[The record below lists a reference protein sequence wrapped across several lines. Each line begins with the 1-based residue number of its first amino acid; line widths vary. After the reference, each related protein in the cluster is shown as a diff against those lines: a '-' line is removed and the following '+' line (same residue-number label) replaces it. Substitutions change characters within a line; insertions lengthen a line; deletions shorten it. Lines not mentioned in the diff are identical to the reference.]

1 MKIKFFFGVL
11 CILFLASCSSSRKI
25 STKKNNNV
33 KVVKNP
39 INKLPSVRQQ
49 QHVKKL
55 EKGNKPLNKYTL
67 QYIKKYAPLAVL
79 EMHKY
84 DIPASITLAQ
94 GILESGNGR
103 SRLASKSN
111 NHFGIKCHVG
121 WKGAKVYHD
130 DDEKGECFRKYK
142 YVETSYKDHSE
153 FLSGRRRYA
162 SLFKL
167 RKSDYKGWAKGLK
180 KAGYAT
186 NPNYPTLLI
195 DLIERYELYTY
206 DKVEQSDKQLYFAHT
221 YGLPYLTGLG
231 TFCFQ
236 KKYVL
241 FTEVNTSFAFS
252 GANIG
257 YHYELFNKFY
267 TGANAG
273 IIYLPTKG
281 TDVIPQL
288 SAELMYKKS
297 SKNKHFNSVLIRGGV
312 QLPLIEMDYKVI
324 PYLSLSYLIN

>member
-1 MKIKFFFGVL
+1 MKVKLFFAVL
-11 CILFLASCSSSRKI
+11 CILILASCSSSRKI

-33 KVVKNP
+33 KAVENP

-55 EKGNKPLNKYTL
+55 EKGNKSLNKHTL

-103 SRLASKSN
+103 SQLASKSN

-121 WKGAKVYHD
+121 WKGQKVYHD

-142 YVETSYKDHSE
+142 FVETSYKDHSE

-162 SLFKL
+162 NLFKL

-180 KAGYAT
+180 AAGYAT
-186 NPNYPTLLI
+186 DRKYPQKLI
-195 DLIERYELYTY
+195 SLIERYNLHEFDKEVLGDSYTEYKEPITNEVVTYTVVKGDTLYSISRKY
-206 DKVEQSDKQLYFAHT
+206 NISVKEHQNIN
-221 YGLPYLTGLG
+221 GLND
-231 TFCFQ
+231 
-236 KKYVL
+236 
-241 FTEVNTSFAFS
+241 NTIS
-252 GANIG
+252 IG
-257 YHYELFNKFY
+257 Q
-267 TGANAG
+267 A
-273 IIYLPTKG
+273 IIVKP
-281 TDVIPQL
+281 
-288 SAELMYKKS
+288 S
-297 SKNKHFNSVLIRGGV
+297 SNN
-312 QLPLIEMDYKVI
+312 
-324 PYLSLSYLIN
+324 

>member
-1 MKIKFFFGVL
+1 MKVKLFFAVL
-11 CILFLASCSSSRKI
+11 CILFQASCSSSRKI
-25 STKKNNNV
+25 STNKNNNV
-33 KVVKNP
+33 KALENP

-84 DIPASITLAQ
+84 NIPASVTLAQ

-103 SRLASKSN
+103 SQLASKSN
-111 NHFGIKCHVG
+111 NHFGIKCHTG

-142 YVETSYKDHSE
+142 FVETSYKDHSE

-162 SLFKL
+162 NLFKL

-186 NPNYPTLLI
+186 
-195 DLIERYELYTY
+195 D
-206 DKVEQSDKQLYFAHT
+206 
-221 YGLPYLTGLG
+221 
-231 TFCFQ
+231 
-236 KKYVL
+236 KKYPKKIIKIIETYNL
-241 FTEVNTSFAFS
+241 YEFDKFTKKDLKRGKTEKPKKRNTKPKKSIPEYYQVKKGDTLYSVARKFKTTVALIKEVN
-252 GANIG
+252 G
-257 YHYELFNKFY
+257 L
-267 TGANAG
+267 
-273 IIYLPTKG
+273 
-281 TDVIPQL
+281 
-288 SAELMYKKS
+288 
-297 SKNKHFNSVLIRGGV
+297 KNN
-312 QLPLIEMDYKVI
+312 
-324 PYLSLSYLIN
+324 SLSIGQRLLVK

>member
-33 KVVKNP
+33 KALENP

-84 DIPASITLAQ
+84 DIPARVTLAQ

-103 SRLASKSN
+103 SQLASKSN
-111 NHFGIKCHVG
+111 NHFGIKCHTG

-142 YVETSYKDHSE
+142 YVQSSYKDHSE

-186 NPNYPTLLI
+186 
-195 DLIERYELYTY
+195 D
-206 DKVEQSDKQLYFAHT
+206 
-221 YGLPYLTGLG
+221 
-231 TFCFQ
+231 
-236 KKYVL
+236 KKYPKKL
-241 FTEVNTSFAFS
+241 IKIIEE
-252 GANIG
+252 
-257 YHYELFNKFY
+257 YKLYEFDKFREKDLKKLKKETNKKH
-267 TGANAG
+267 
-273 IIYLPTKG
+273 TK
-281 TDVIPQL
+281 TAIN
-288 SAELMYKKS
+288 SKKS
-297 SKNKHFNSVLIRGGV
+297 TQEF
-312 QLPLIEMDYKVI
+312 YKVKKGDTLYSI
-324 PYLSLSYLIN
+324 ARKFNTTVAIIKKVNALTTNSLSIGQQLVIN

>member
-55 EKGNKPLNKYTL
+55 EKGNKSLNKHTL

-103 SRLASKSN
+103 SQLASKSN

-121 WKGAKVYHD
+121 WKGQKVYHD
-130 DDEKGECFRKYK
+130 DDEKGEGFRKYK
-142 YVETSYKDHSE
+142 FVETSYKDHSE

-162 SLFKL
+162 NLFKL

-186 NPNYPTLLI
+186 
-195 DLIERYELYTY
+195 D
-206 DKVEQSDKQLYFAHT
+206 
-221 YGLPYLTGLG
+221 
-231 TFCFQ
+231 
-236 KKYVL
+236 KKYPKKIIKIIETYNL
-241 FTEVNTSFAFS
+241 YEFDKFTKKDLKRGKREKPKKRNTKPKKSIPEYYQVKKGDTLYSIARKFKTTVALIKEVN
-252 GANIG
+252 G
-257 YHYELFNKFY
+257 L
-267 TGANAG
+267 
-273 IIYLPTKG
+273 
-281 TDVIPQL
+281 
-288 SAELMYKKS
+288 
-297 SKNKHFNSVLIRGGV
+297 KNN
-312 QLPLIEMDYKVI
+312 
-324 PYLSLSYLIN
+324 SLSIGQRLLVK

>member
-55 EKGNKPLNKYTL
+55 EKGNKSLNKHTL

-103 SRLASKSN
+103 SQLASKSN
-111 NHFGIKCHVG
+111 NHFGIKCHTG
-121 WKGAKVYHD
+121 WKGQKVYHD

-142 YVETSYKDHSE
+142 FVETSYKDHSE

-162 SLFKL
+162 NLFKL

-186 NPNYPTLLI
+186 DKNYPKKLI
-195 DLIERYELYTY
+195 KIIETYELYEF
-206 DKVEQSDKQLYFAHT
+206 DKIREKDLKRVKKETSKTERKPKIKTKKRVKKYYEVKKGDTLYSIARKYET
-221 YGLPYLTGLG
+221 SVTKLKKVNALTGNTLSIG
-231 TFCFQ
+231 Q
-236 KKYVL
+236 KL
-241 FTEVNTSFAFS
+241 
-252 GANIG
+252 
-257 YHYELFNKFY
+257 
-267 TGANAG
+267 
-273 IIYLPTKG
+273 
-281 TDVIPQL
+281 
-288 SAELMYKKS
+288 
-297 SKNKHFNSVLIRGGV
+297 
-312 QLPLIEMDYKVI
+312 
-324 PYLSLSYLIN
+324 LIN

>member
-1 MKIKFFFGVL
+1 MRVKLFFAVL
-11 CILFLASCSSSRKI
+11 CVLFLASCSSTRKI

-55 EKGNKPLNKYTL
+55 EKGNKSLNKHTL

-103 SRLASKSN
+103 SQLASKSN

-121 WKGAKVYHD
+121 WKGQKVYHD

-142 YVETSYKDHSE
+142 FVETSYKDHSE

-162 SLFKL
+162 NLFKL

-186 NPNYPTLLI
+186 
-195 DLIERYELYTY
+195 D
-206 DKVEQSDKQLYFAHT
+206 
-221 YGLPYLTGLG
+221 
-231 TFCFQ
+231 
-236 KKYVL
+236 KKYPKKIIKIIETYNL
-241 FTEVNTSFAFS
+241 YEFDKFTKKDLKRGKIEKPKKRNT
-252 GANIG
+252 
-257 YHYELFNKFY
+257 K
-267 TGANAG
+267 
-273 IIYLPTKG
+273 P
-281 TDVIPQL
+281 
-288 SAELMYKKS
+288 KKS
-297 SKNKHFNSVLIRGGV
+297 ILEYYQVKKGDTLYSIARKFNTTVSILKK
-312 QLPLIEMDYKVI
+312 LNALTTN
-324 PYLSLSYLIN
+324 SLSIGQQLVIN

>member
-1 MKIKFFFGVL
+1 MKVKLFFAVL
-11 CILFLASCSSSRKI
+11 CILFQASCSSSRKI
-25 STKKNNNV
+25 STNKNNNV
-33 KVVKNP
+33 KALENP

-84 DIPASITLAQ
+84 NIPASVTLAQ

-103 SRLASKSN
+103 SQLASKSN
-111 NHFGIKCHVG
+111 NHFGIKCHTG

-142 YVETSYKDHSE
+142 YVQSSYKDHSE

-186 NPNYPTLLI
+186 
-195 DLIERYELYTY
+195 D
-206 DKVEQSDKQLYFAHT
+206 
-221 YGLPYLTGLG
+221 
-231 TFCFQ
+231 
-236 KKYVL
+236 KKYPKKL
-241 FTEVNTSFAFS
+241 IKIIEE
-252 GANIG
+252 
-257 YHYELFNKFY
+257 YKLYEFDKFREKDLKKLKKETNKKH
-267 TGANAG
+267 
-273 IIYLPTKG
+273 TK
-281 TDVIPQL
+281 TAIN
-288 SAELMYKKS
+288 SKKS
-297 SKNKHFNSVLIRGGV
+297 TQEF
-312 QLPLIEMDYKVI
+312 YKVKKGDTLYSI
-324 PYLSLSYLIN
+324 ARKFNTTVAIIKKVNALTTNSLSIGQQLVIN

>member
-55 EKGNKPLNKYTL
+55 EKGNKSLNKHTL

-103 SRLASKSN
+103 SQLASKSN
-111 NHFGIKCHVG
+111 NHFGIKCHTG
-121 WKGAKVYHD
+121 WKGQKVYHD

-142 YVETSYKDHSE
+142 FVETSYKDHSE

-162 SLFKL
+162 NLFKL

-186 NPNYPTLLI
+186 DKNYPKKLI
-195 DLIERYELYTY
+195 KIIETYELYEF
-206 DKVEQSDKQLYFAHT
+206 DKIREKDLKRVKKETSKTERKPKIKTKKRVKKYYEVKKGDTLYSIARKYET
-221 YGLPYLTGLG
+221 SVTKLKKVNARKYETSVTKLKKVNALTGNTLSIG
-231 TFCFQ
+231 Q
-236 KKYVL
+236 KL
-241 FTEVNTSFAFS
+241 
-252 GANIG
+252 
-257 YHYELFNKFY
+257 
-267 TGANAG
+267 
-273 IIYLPTKG
+273 
-281 TDVIPQL
+281 
-288 SAELMYKKS
+288 
-297 SKNKHFNSVLIRGGV
+297 
-312 QLPLIEMDYKVI
+312 
-324 PYLSLSYLIN
+324 LIN

>member
-33 KVVKNP
+33 KALENP

-84 DIPASITLAQ
+84 DIPASVTLAQ

-103 SRLASKSN
+103 SQLASKSN
-111 NHFGIKCHVG
+111 NHFGIKCHTG
-121 WKGAKVYHD
+121 WKGAKVFHD

-142 YVETSYKDHSE
+142 YVQSSYKDHSE

-186 NPNYPTLLI
+186 
-195 DLIERYELYTY
+195 D
-206 DKVEQSDKQLYFAHT
+206 
-221 YGLPYLTGLG
+221 
-231 TFCFQ
+231 
-236 KKYVL
+236 KKYPKKL
-241 FTEVNTSFAFS
+241 IKIIEE
-252 GANIG
+252 
-257 YHYELFNKFY
+257 YKLYEFDKFREKDLKKLKKETNKKH
-267 TGANAG
+267 
-273 IIYLPTKG
+273 TK
-281 TDVIPQL
+281 TAIN
-288 SAELMYKKS
+288 SKKS
-297 SKNKHFNSVLIRGGV
+297 TQEF
-312 QLPLIEMDYKVI
+312 YKVKKGDTLYSI
-324 PYLSLSYLIN
+324 ARKFNTTVAIIKKVNALTTNSLSIGQQLVVN

>member
-1 MKIKFFFGVL
+1 MKVKLFFAIL
-11 CILFLASCSSSRKI
+11 CMLFLASCSSSRKI

-33 KVVKNP
+33 KAVENP

-55 EKGNKPLNKYTL
+55 EKGKKPLNKYTL

-84 DIPASITLAQ
+84 NIPASVTLAQ

-103 SRLASKSN
+103 SQLASKSN
-111 NHFGIKCHVG
+111 NHFGIKCHTG

-186 NPNYPTLLI
+186 
-195 DLIERYELYTY
+195 D
-206 DKVEQSDKQLYFAHT
+206 
-221 YGLPYLTGLG
+221 
-231 TFCFQ
+231 
-236 KKYVL
+236 KKYPKKL
-241 FTEVNTSFAFS
+241 IKIIEE
-252 GANIG
+252 
-257 YHYELFNKFY
+257 YKLYEFDKFREKD
-267 TGANAG
+267 
-273 IIYLPTKG
+273 LKKLKKETKRSQAK
-281 TDVIPQL
+281 TITN
-288 SAELMYKKS
+288 SKKS
-297 SKNKHFNSVLIRGGV
+297 KQQN
-312 QLPLIEMDYKVI
+312 YKVKKGDTLYSI
-324 PYLSLSYLIN
+324 ARKFKITVENLKDANNLSTNKISIGQQLTIK